1 MMMGMTREKATITV
15 DRAKLEQVRALT
27 GASSASQAI
36 DLALAE
42 VIRIDRVRRDI
53 AAYREQPSTD
63 EEIALA
69 QRRARWSDLDDD
81 TDWEAVYGEATS

>member
-1 MMMGMTREKATITV
+1 MIEGMARDKATITV

-42 VIRIDRVRRDI
+42 VIRLDRVRKDI
-53 AAYREQPSTD
+53 AAYRRQPPSD
-63 EEIALA
+63 AEISLA
-69 QRRARWSDLDDD
+69 PLRPGWPDLEDD
-81 TDWEAVYGEATS
+81 TDWNAVYGDDPS

>member
-63 EEIALA
+63 EEIGLA